1 MVHVSLRGTYKTV
14 AGGVVT
20 EYTQSRK
27 KHRPPEDENG
37 RDTLSYGAQG
47 KPGMVRFNETDY
59 FYVYDLQGD
68 VVGLI
73 ANTSTG
79 INDATAMQPDATT
92 RS

>member
-1 MVHVSLRGTYKTV
+1 
-14 AGGVVT
+14 
-20 EYTQSRK
+20 
-27 KHRPPEDENG
+27 
-37 RDTLSYGAQG
+37 
-47 KPGMVRFNETDY
+47 MVRFNETDY